1 MKLVVDDRPVELDP
15 GATVLD
21 AVNRLGVPL
30 PQLCKDPDRA
40 PLGACRTCLVHV
52 EGMRGTP
59 AACHLPAREGM
70 IVSTT
75 HPEAARVRT
84 AVLDLTRSMLSDG
97 EGRNGFGQVGAAVT
111 RHGLAGPGFTALH
124 HFETDAS
131 KSFFVLD
138 REACILCGRCTT
150 ACDDVQKIGAISML
164 GRGDTMKVGVAGDAL
179 MSASVC
185 TSCGQCVATCPTGA
199 LRPKEVPAPIARRV
213 ETTCPYCGVGCG
225 ITLNVR
231 DDHRLAVMADDAPA
245 NQSSEGMLC
254 VKGRFA
260 TGFVHARDRIVRPM
274 VKREGQWH
282 PVSWDEALDAAAE
295 GLARHRGRFGALASA
310 KATNEDG
317 YVIQKLCRVVMDTNN
332 VDHCTRLCHSPSV
345 EAMLVS
351 MGSGATSNSYI
362 DYERAG
368 CLMIVGAD
376 ASANHPVIA
385 IRFRRAM
392 TRGARIIVINPKRVE
407 LCDQA
412 DLFIQPRPGTDVAL
426 FNAMARVILDE
437 GLANLDFVGA
447 RTEGFEEWRASL
459 AEFTLERAEAITG
472 VPAADIAQAAR
483 WYARPPFAGSCLI
496 WGMGITQHTNG
507 IHNAHSLLN
516 LSLVTG
522 QLGVPG
528 SGISPLRGQNNV
540 QGCGDAGCIPTNLPG
555 YQHYEPTTLA
565 KFERAWGAAPPPRPG
580 LVVTEMVEGCL
591 DGAVQAMYVVGE
603 NPLLSEPDLNH
614 ATKAIAQL
622 DCLVVQDLF
631 MHETAELGHVFLPA
645 AAFAEKEGTFTNS
658 ERRVQR
664 VRAAVPPPGEAR
676 PDWWITAE
684 LAKRVA
690 RRVGLDVGRQFDFDS
705 ASQIFDEMARLIP
718 FMGGLSHERLDRE
731 GGLQWPCPTA
741 DHPGTPY
748 LYADSFPRGLGRFV
762 PAVQTA
768 AAAELPDPDYPF
780 VLNTG
785 RLLYHWHGGTMTR
798 RVEGL
803 LELAPRLE
811 VALHPAD
818 ARRLGVETGDPIRV
832 SSRRGDLDGFARLT
846 EAVRPGAIFI
856 PFVKLADSAA
866 NFLTNSAHDPSS
878 KIPEYKVCAVRI
890 EAVRAAVSSGRIAA
904 ARRPRQENDSP

>member
-1 MKLVVDDRPVELDP
+1 
-15 GATVLD
+15 
-21 AVNRLGVPL
+21 
-30 PQLCKDPDRA
+30 
-40 PLGACRTCLVHV
+40 
-52 EGMRGTP
+52 
-59 AACHLPAREGM
+59 
-70 IVSTT
+70 
-75 HPEAARVRT
+75 
-84 AVLDLTRSMLSDG
+84 
-97 EGRNGFGQVGAAVT
+97 
-111 RHGLAGPGFTALH
+111 
-124 HFETDAS
+124 
-131 KSFFVLD
+131 
-138 REACILCGRCTT
+138 
-150 ACDDVQKIGAISML
+150 
-164 GRGDTMKVGVAGDAL
+164 
-179 MSASVC
+179 
-185 TSCGQCVATCPTGA
+185 
-199 LRPKEVPAPIARRV
+199 
-213 ETTCPYCGVGCG
+213 
-225 ITLNVR
+225 
-231 DDHRLAVMADDAPA
+231 
-245 NQSSEGMLC
+245 
-254 VKGRFA
+254 
-260 TGFVHARDRIVRPM
+260 
-274 VKREGQWH
+274 
-282 PVSWDEALDAAAE
+282 
-295 GLARHRGRFGALASA
+295 
-310 KATNEDG
+310 
-317 YVIQKLCRVVMDTNN
+317 
-332 VDHCTRLCHSPSV
+332 
-345 EAMLVS
+345 
-351 MGSGATSNSYI
+351 
-362 DYERAG
+362 
-368 CLMIVGAD
+368 
-376 ASANHPVIA
+376 
-385 IRFRRAM
+385 
-392 TRGARIIVINPKRVE
+392 
-407 LCDQA
+407 
-412 DLFIQPRPGTDVAL
+412 
-426 FNAMARVILDE
+426 
-437 GLANLDFVGA
+437 
-447 RTEGFEEWRASL
+447 
-459 AEFTLERAEAITG
+459 
-472 VPAADIAQAAR
+472 
-483 WYARPPFAGSCLI
+483 
-496 WGMGITQHTNG
+496 MGITQHTNG

-555 YQHYEPTTLA
+555 YQHYEPATLA

-690 RRVGLDVGRQFDFDS
+690 RRVGLDVDRQFDYDS

-762 PAVQTA
+762 PALQTA

-832 SSRRGDLDGFARLT
+832 SSRRGDLEAFARLT

-890 EAVRAAVSSGRIAA
+890 EAIRAAV
-904 ARRPRQENDSP
+904 RPGG